1 MKLTI
6 INVISKLP
14 DWAIDASDEYLS
26 RINHGQYVCKMID
39 ISVSKNNHKTPL
51 ENMLFEAKKI
61 TTQIPKDSF
70 VIALDERGKSCGSID
85 FANHLSQITLTHPH
99 ITFIVGGA
107 DGLHSTIKNTANQ
120 MLTLSKFTYPHAL
133 ARVVLL
139 EQIYRAI
146 TILERHPYHRE

>member
-6 INVISKLP
+6 IDVINKLP
-14 DWAIDASDEYLS
+14 NWATSASDEYLS
-26 RINHGQYVCKMID
+26 RIHHGQYACKMID
-39 ISVSKNNHKTPL
+39 IQVSKNNHKTPL

-70 VIALDERGKSCGSID
+70 QIALDEKGKSFSSID
-85 FANHLSQITLTHPH
+85 FANHLSQITLTHSH
-99 ITFIVGGA
+99 ITFIIGGA
-107 DGLHSTIKNTANQ
+107 DGLHSTVKSNAHQT
-120 MLTLSKFTYPHAL
+120 LTLSKFTYPHAL

-146 TILERHPYHRE
+146 TILEHHPYHRE